1 MIISNIKAKAQ
12 PTLNLVP
19 ENPREAVRE
28 AFDLPEAM
36 SMADL
41 MKTSDW
47 ATLVREYKEELADND
62 HQLKPLEFDDV
73 EQASPKFDLRDFWI
87 DFVDQRDRLK
97 SPIYRKAIIDM
108 AINFSV
114 KDADIPTGRKPK
126 DVKKE
131 NQVPYLSDWQKRCLG
146 LLLRGVTHY
155 EARIVWTKLK
165 ELASDFNS
173 QFKRKDN
180 IKQYDKFK
188 TDLAEEKPKQS
199 AMQECFERL
208 QLTVYP
214 WGDPPLLTG
223 LTDVTQAMFNPKL
236 NSAEH
241 KLSLDEMKFTNFVR
255 AVGVFRT
262 VWPTLAKTSIPGSFI
277 RGLTAVIASLD
288 KNVLKGSDAQLVT
301 ILLEA
306 KKDKYELY
314 KEDNAWVGISKPF
327 DWTNWYNWQGNR
339 FHQNAITSVAK
350 AWNKILRVDRK
361 LRKINPELDPNP
373 IIALEE
379 SDAKFLDLTKK

>member
-1 MIISNIKAKAQ
+1 MSNTNTKAKAQ

-28 AFDLPEAM
+28 AFDLPEPM
-36 SMADL
+36 SLADL
-41 MKTSDW
+41 MKTEDW
-47 ATLVREYKEELADND
+47 DTLLEEYKEALADND
-62 HQLKPLEFDDV
+62 HKLSKLEFDDV
-73 EQASPKFDLRDFWI
+73 EQSSPKSDLRDFWI

-114 KDADIPTGRKPK
+114 KDADIPTGRRPK
-126 DVKKE
+126 DAKKQE
-131 NQVPYLSDWQKRCLG
+131 QVPYLSDWQKRALA

-155 EARIVWTKLK
+155 EARIVWTLQE
-165 ELASDFNS
+165 ELASDFNV

-180 IKQYDKFK
+180 IKQYDRFK
-188 TDLAEEKPKQS
+188 TDLAEKKPKQW
-199 AMQECFERL
+199 AMQQCFDRL

-236 NSAEH
+236 NSAEN
-241 KLSLDEMKFTNFVR
+241 KTPLQEMKFTNFVR

-288 KNVLKGSDAQLVT
+288 KNILRGSDAQLVT

-314 KEDNAWVGISKPF
+314 KEDGVWIGIEHPF
-327 DWTNWYNWQGNR
+327 DWTGKFNWQGNR
-339 FHQNAITSVAK
+339 FHQNAITSVAT
-350 AWNKILRVDRK
+350 AWNKILKADRK
-361 LRKINPELDPNP
+361 LKKIVPELDPDP
-373 IIALEE
+373 ISALQE
-379 SDAKFLDLTKK
+379 SNAKFLDLTKK